1 MAVIS
6 HYTWAYASARVAK
19 RYFKEKS
26 TVLIT
31 NNMKEIAKKH
41 DFGMEVIELDNF
53 GFKHLFASIKQLR
66 GLKRIGFDSAL
77 VDHGFNLNTLTLLLC
92 IGFKKIYLVDFS
104 SREITRLID
113 RAEFLRLFAAKMPYF
128 INKVLI
134 YLSKKMRLSV
144 SLGKPS
150 ELSIE
155 TTTVCNLR
163 CRGCP
168 TGLGNLNRPAEFIKR
183 DIFDAII
190 KDNSGNFRYLDIVY
204 PFIFGEPL
212 LNKDI
217 FSYVRS
223 IRRASAPYTRIEL
236 HTNGNI
242 KASKDTLRQL
252 LESGVDLINI
262 SIDGTNPE
270 AYESFRKNGDFNLV
284 CEFARNVVA
293 ARNEM
298 SLARPEI
305 LIQMIVTKYSENQ
318 IEEAK
323 KLKDAI
329 GADRILFKGY
339 FHEFTGLSDEEGYSI
354 APLKEELAFNASKK
368 LESIRRKNNMCG
380 WLYRSM
386 SILCNGDISPCCI
399 DFNASL
405 LGGLNIEGLIM
416 DRLWNSRPYRRLR
429 HDMLRGKIEMC
440 SKCFFT

>member
-1 MAVIS
+1 M
-6 HYTWAYASARVAK
+6 
-19 RYFKEKS
+19 
-26 TVLIT
+26 
-31 NNMKEIAKKH
+31 
-41 DFGMEVIELDNF
+41 
-53 GFKHLFASIKQLR
+53 
-66 GLKRIGFDSAL
+66 
-77 VDHGFNLNTLTLLLC
+77 
-92 IGFKKIYLVDFS
+92 
-104 SREITRLID
+104 
-113 RAEFLRLFAAKMPYF
+113 
-128 INKVLI
+128 
-134 YLSKKMRLSV
+134 
-144 SLGKPS
+144 
-150 ELSIE
+150 
-155 TTTVCNLR
+155 
-163 CRGCP
+163 
-168 TGLGNLNRPAEFIKR
+168 
-183 DIFDAII
+183 
-190 KDNSGNFRYLDIVY
+190 
-204 PFIFGEPL
+204 
-212 LNKDI
+212 
-217 FSYVRS
+217 
-223 IRRASAPYTRIEL
+223 
-236 HTNGNI
+236 
-242 KASKDTLRQL
+242 
-252 LESGVDLINI
+252 
-262 SIDGTNPE
+262 
-270 AYESFRKNGDFNLV
+270 
-284 CEFARNVVA
+284 A